1 MTPTGQR
8 DSKPVPSQEDR
19 LLDLLRKAEG
29 YAYALAHGY
38 DIGGQPD
45 RAYALVALGERIR
58 DTATDLSDL
67 ARPIEP
73 HSAAPA
79 SGLRWRAFSLR
90 RLLKGTA
97 WQGSSVAPLVP
108 QLASE
113 QTERVHSGRSQ
124 LNLTEFAK
132 RVFGFGKDASRRVRD
147 ACRHP
152 TRQPTKVMPSKLT
165 REDAAHGDD
174 AAKRQEEGAC
184 GKKPGRSL
192 SAPGILSEVCPN
204 RLVPSRQ
211 IVGCRDR
218 LLVQLSN

>member
-1 MTPTGQR
+1 MTPTGER

-45 RAYALVALGERIR
+45 RAYALVALGERLR

-124 LNLTEFAK
+124 A
-132 RVFGFGKDASRRVRD
+132 
-147 ACRHP
+147 
-152 TRQPTKVMPSKLT
+152 
-165 REDAAHGDD
+165 
-174 AAKRQEEGAC
+174 
-184 GKKPGRSL
+184 
-192 SAPGILSEVCPN
+192 
-204 RLVPSRQ
+204 
-211 IVGCRDR
+211 
-218 LLVQLSN
+218 